1 MRSFWVDTLATIVFF
16 TVLAATTELL
26 IAGMEYKEILITR
39 LIMIPMMVVTGRPY
53 GIWRDALFNRVKPD
67 RLWKALA
74 TDGAAFISFQ
84 LPVYAITLMIAGA
97 DKNEILTLV
106 VTTAGLML
114 LISRPFGIY
123 LDYIRAWTHVKNTS
137 RY

>member
-1 MRSFWVDTLATIVFF
+1 MRSFWVDT
-16 TVLAATTELL
+16 
-26 IAGMEYKEILITR
+26 
-39 LIMIPMMVVTGRPY
+39 
-53 GIWRDALFNRVKPD
+53 
-67 RLWKALA
+67 LA

>member
-16 TVLAATTELL
+16 TVIAATTELL

-53 GIWRDALFNRVKPD
+53 GIWRDALFNRIKPN
-67 RLWKALA
+67 RLWQALA
-74 TDGAAFISFQ
+74 TDGVAFISFQ

-97 DKNEILTLV
+97 DKNEILTLM

-114 LISRPFGIY
+114 LISRPFGLY